1 MVQAVKGV
9 MGSHGERH
17 MKLSS
22 LARRSPPA
30 VRPGGLGTPVLDD
43 FSVNTQLCYL
53 PCVQC
58 SKEQRKKQEE
68 ISVPMRQLLVLALK
82 SCPEN

>member
-1 MVQAVKGV
+1 MLLLYLGNLV
-9 MGSHGERH
+9 HFH
-17 MKLSS
+17 M
-22 LARRSPPA
+22 
-30 VRPGGLGTPVLDD
+30 LDD
-43 FSVNTQLCYL
+43 FLKNVKLCDL

-58 SKEQRKKQEE
+58 GREQRKKQEE